1 MINLVAGV
9 NFRCLPRKNFPG
21 VTQCWASEYELSEG
35 MVHTGWALAMPR
47 DHKRFAVLEKKAATA
62 RRGLWQGEFVIAWDW
77 KLGEK

>member
-1 MINLVAGV
+1 MAGV
-9 NFRCLPRKNFPG
+9 NFRCRPRKNFPG